1 MRKCLLWKFSLHFI
15 FKTAPEM
22 YTTTLKKI
30 SEILGISI
38 STVSRALKH
47 HPDISLKT
55 RQKVIELAEA
65 LDYEP
70 NASAVQL
77 RTKNSKLLG
86 LMVPTVSNYF
96 YETFIA
102 AVEED
107 ARKQGYSVMILQSG
121 NDPAIELENLRL
133 FRQNRVS
140 GVFACLSSSTT
151 DLKGFQRMR
160 DLDIPVVF
168 FDNVP
173 ELPNLHKICMDD
185 EKSAQ
190 LATKLILRHPYRSI
204 LAIFGNPQLSITKK
218 RETAL
223 QQIFQSHP
231 NIRLQ
236 IEHANSS
243 DEARAISLNI
253 LNKSL
258 PDIIF
263 CMSDEVL
270 IGVLK
275 TIQEKGLRYPDNIAL
290 LTISNGTIPKLF
302 HPQISYIETSGEKMG
317 RLAFTHMRNCINGN
331 TAPKE
336 LLVDT
341 LLVEGGSL

>member
-1 MRKCLLWKFSLHFI
+1 M
-15 FKTAPEM
+15 TN
-22 YTTTLKKI
+22 TTLKKI

-47 HPDISLKT
+47 HPDISIKT
-55 RQKVIELAEA
+55 REKVIELART

-86 LMVPTVSNYF
+86 LMVPTISNYF

-102 AVEED
+102 AVEEE
-107 ARKQGYSVMILQSG
+107 ARKLGYAVMILQSG
-121 NDPAIELENLRL
+121 NDPLIETENLKL

-140 GVFACLSSSTT
+140 GVFVCLSSNTKDMSSFE
-151 DLKGFQRMR
+151 KMQEME
-160 DLDIPVVF
+160 IPVLF

-173 ELPNLHKICMDD
+173 DQTNVHKICLAD

-190 LATKLILRHPYRSI
+190 LAAELILKHPYQSI
-204 LAIFGNPQLSITKK
+204 LAIFGNPALSITQK
-218 RETAL
+218 REAAL
-223 QQIFQSHP
+223 RKVFQSHP
-231 NIRLQ
+231 HISLL
-236 IEHANSS
+236 IEHAKSS
-243 DEARAISLNI
+243 EEARVLSNQM
-253 LNKSL
+253 LNKYL

-263 CMSDEVL
+263 CMSDEIL

-302 HPQISYIETSGEKMG
+302 HPQITYIETSGEKLG
-317 RLAFTHMRNCINGN
+317 KQAFTAMLECIQGK
-331 TAPKE
+331 KE
-336 LLVDT
+336 PVEVLVDAI
-341 LLVEGGSL
+341 LFEGGSL

>member
-1 MRKCLLWKFSLHFI
+1 M
-15 FKTAPEM
+15 TN
-22 YTTTLKKI
+22 TTLKKI

-47 HPDISLKT
+47 HPDISVKT
-55 RQKVIELAEA
+55 REKVIELART

-86 LMVPTVSNYF
+86 LMVPTISNYF

-102 AVEED
+102 AVEEE
-107 ARKQGYSVMILQSG
+107 ARKLGYAVMILQSG
-121 NDPAIELENLRL
+121 NDPLIEAENLKL

-140 GVFACLSSSTT
+140 GVFVCLGSKTKDMSSFE
-151 DLKGFQRMR
+151 KMR
-160 DLDIPVVF
+160 EMSIPVLF

-173 ELPNLHKICMDD
+173 DQNNVHKICLAD

-190 LATKLILRHPYRSI
+190 LAAALILKHSYQSI
-204 LAIFGNPQLSITKK
+204 LAIFGNPALSITQK

-223 QQIFQSHP
+223 RNAFQSHTH
-231 NIRLQ
+231 ISLL

-243 DEARAISLNI
+243 EEAKTLSNQM
-253 LNKSL
+253 LNKHL

-302 HPQISYIETSGEKMG
+302 HPQITYIETSGEKLG
-317 RLAFTHMRNCINGN
+317 KQAFAEMLECIQGK
-331 TAPKE
+331 KE
-336 LLVDT
+336 PVEVLVDAI
-341 LLVEGGSL
+341 LFEGGSL

>member
-1 MRKCLLWKFSLHFI
+1 MQQ
-15 FKTAPEM
+15 
-22 YTTTLKKI
+22 TTLKKI

-47 HPDISLKT
+47 HPDISIKT
-55 RQKVIELAEA
+55 RQKVIELAET

-86 LMVPTVSNYF
+86 LMVPTVCNYF

-107 ARKQGYSVMILQSG
+107 ARKLGYSVMILQSG
-121 NDPAIELENLRL
+121 NDPAIELENLKL

-140 GVFACLSSSTT
+140 GVFACISAQTK
-151 DLKGFQRMR
+151 DLKGFERMTE
-160 DLDIPVVF
+160 LDIPVVY
-168 FDNVP
+168 FDNIPDTPGIFSVS
-173 ELPNLHKICMDD
+173 MAD

-190 LATKLILRHPYRSI
+190 LASRLMLDKGYKSI
-204 LAIFGNPQLSITKK
+204 LAILGNPDLSITQK
-218 RETAL
+218 RKAAL
-223 QQIFQSHP
+223 QSSFKSHQE
-231 NIRLQ
+231 IELL
-236 IEHANSS
+236 IEHANNSA
-243 DEARAISLNI
+243 DAKTITNDM
-253 LNKSL
+253 LNKYQ

-263 CMSDEVL
+263 CMSDEIL

-275 TIQEKGLRYPDNIAL
+275 TIQERGLRYPDNIAL

-302 HPQISYIETSGEKMG
+302 HPQITYIETSGEKMG
-317 RLAFTHMRNCINGN
+317 HLSFSHMMTCINA
-331 TAPKE
+331 TSTTKE
-336 LLVDT
+336 LLVDSV
-341 LLVEGGSL
+341 LVEGGSL

>member
-1 MRKCLLWKFSLHFI
+1 MEIFFI
-15 FKTAPEM
+15 FPLQTTHCM
-22 YTTTLKKI
+22 TNTTLKKI
-30 SEILGISI
+30 SEILGISV

-47 HPDISLKT
+47 HPDISVKT
-55 RQKVIELAEA
+55 REKVIELART

-70 NASAVQL
+70 NANAVQL

-86 LMVPTVSNYF
+86 LMVPTISNYF

-107 ARKQGYSVMILQSG
+107 ARKNGYAVMILQSG
-121 NDPAIELENLRL
+121 NDPLIESENLKL

-140 GVFACLSSSTT
+140 GVFVCLSSNTKDMSSFEKMF
-151 DLKGFQRMR
+151 DLE
-160 DLDIPVVF
+160 IPVLF

-173 ELPNLHKICMDD
+173 QKSGVHKICLAD

-190 LATKLILRHPYRSI
+190 LAAELILQHPYQSI
-204 LAIFGNPQLSITKK
+204 LAIFGNPALSITKK
-218 RETAL
+218 REAAL
-223 QQIFQSHP
+223 KNAFQAHP
-231 NIRLQ
+231 HISLL

-243 DEARAISLNI
+243 EEAKLVCHDMM
-253 LNKSL
+253 NKHL

-290 LTISNGTIPKLF
+290 LTISNGTIPRLF
-302 HPQISYIETSGEKMG
+302 HPQITYIETSGEKLG
-317 RLAFTHMRNCINGN
+317 KAAFAHMLNCIQ
-331 TAPKE
+331 TKTEPTE
-336 LLVDT
+336 LLVDAI
-341 LLVEGGSL
+341 LVNGGSV

>member
-1 MRKCLLWKFSLHFI
+1 M
-15 FKTAPEM
+15 TN
-22 YTTTLKKI
+22 TTLKKI
-30 SEILGISI
+30 SEILGISV

-47 HPDISLKT
+47 HPDISVKT
-55 RQKVIELAEA
+55 REKVIELART

-70 NASAVQL
+70 NANAVQL

-86 LMVPTVSNYF
+86 LMVPTISNYF

-107 ARKQGYSVMILQSG
+107 ARKNGYAVMILQSG
-121 NDPAIELENLRL
+121 NDPLIESENLKL

-140 GVFACLSSSTT
+140 GVFVCLSSNTKNLSSFEKMF
-151 DLKGFQRMR
+151 DLE
-160 DLDIPVVF
+160 IPVVF

-173 ELPNLHKICMDD
+173 QESGVHKICLAD

-190 LATKLILRHPYRSI
+190 LSAELILQHPYQSI
-204 LAIFGNPQLSITKK
+204 LAIFGNPALSITKK
-218 RETAL
+218 REAAL
-223 QQIFQSHP
+223 KNAFQAHP
-231 NIRLQ
+231 HISLL

-243 DEARAISLNI
+243 EEAKLICHEM
-253 LNKSL
+253 LNKHL

-290 LTISNGTIPKLF
+290 LTISNGTIPRLF
-302 HPQISYIETSGEKMG
+302 HPQITYIETSGEKLG
-317 RLAFTHMRNCINGN
+317 KAAFAHMLNCMQTKIEP
-331 TAPKE
+331 TE
-336 LLVDT
+336 LLVDAI
-341 LLVEGGSL
+341 LVNGGSV

>member
-1 MRKCLLWKFSLHFI
+1 MQN
-15 FKTAPEM
+15 
-22 YTTTLKKI
+22 TTLKKI

-55 RQKVIELAEA
+55 RQKVIELAET

-121 NDPAIELENLRL
+121 NDPAIELDNLKL

-140 GVFACLSSSTT
+140 GVFVCISSSTT
-151 DLKGFQRMR
+151 DMKGFERMR
-160 DLDIPVVF
+160 ELDIPVVF

-173 ELPNLHKICMDD
+173 EQPHLHKICMAD
-185 EKSAQ
+185 EKSAE
-190 LATKLILRHPYRSI
+190 LAAELILQHPYQSV

-218 RETAL
+218 REAAL
-223 QQIFQSHP
+223 QKAFQTHP
-231 NIRLQ
+231 NIRLLV
-236 IEHANSS
+236 EHAHNSE
-243 DEARAISLNI
+243 EARTISHKM
-253 LNKSL
+253 LNKHL

-263 CMSDEVL
+263 CMSDEIL

-302 HPQISYIETSGEKMG
+302 HPQITYIETSGEKLG
-317 RLAFTHMRNCINGN
+317 RLSFAHMLDCINGN
-331 TAPKE
+331 SDAKE
-336 LLVDT
+336 LLVDAV
-341 LLVEGGSL
+341 LVEGGSL

>member
-1 MRKCLLWKFSLHFI
+1 M
-15 FKTAPEM
+15 TN
-22 YTTTLKKI
+22 TTLKKI
-30 SEILGISI
+30 SEILGISV

-47 HPDISLKT
+47 HPDISVKT
-55 RQKVIELAEA
+55 REKVIELART

-70 NASAVQL
+70 NANAVQL

-86 LMVPTVSNYF
+86 LMVPTISNYF

-107 ARKQGYSVMILQSG
+107 ARKNGYAVMILQSG
-121 NDPAIELENLRL
+121 NDPLIESENLKL

-140 GVFACLSSSTT
+140 GVFVCLSSNTK
-151 DLKGFQRMR
+151 DLSSFEKMF
-160 DLDIPVVF
+160 DLEIPVVF

-173 ELPNLHKICMDD
+173 QESGVHKICLAD

-190 LATKLILRHPYRSI
+190 LAAELILQHPYQSI
-204 LAIFGNPQLSITKK
+204 LAIFGNPALSITKK
-218 RETAL
+218 REAAL
-223 QQIFQSHP
+223 KNAFQAHP
-231 NIRLQ
+231 HISLL

-243 DEARAISLNI
+243 EEAKLVCHEM
-253 LNKSL
+253 LNKHL

-290 LTISNGTIPKLF
+290 LTISNGTIPGLF
-302 HPQISYIETSGEKMG
+302 HPQITYIETSGEKLG
-317 RLAFTHMRNCINGN
+317 KAAFAHMLNCMQTKIEP
-331 TAPKE
+331 TE
-336 LLVDT
+336 LLVDAV
-341 LLVEGGSL
+341 LFNGGSL

>member
-1 MRKCLLWKFSLHFI
+1 M
-15 FKTAPEM
+15 TN
-22 YTTTLKKI
+22 TTLKKI

-55 RQKVIELAEA
+55 REKVIELAQT

-86 LMVPTVSNYF
+86 LMVPAISNYF

-107 ARKQGYSVMILQSG
+107 ARKEGYAVMILQSG
-121 NDPAIELENLRL
+121 NDPLIETENMKL

-140 GVFACLSSSTT
+140 GVFVCLGSNTT
-151 DLKGFQRMR
+151 DMKSFDRMR
-160 DLDIPVVF
+160 ELEIPVLF

-173 ELPNLHKICMDD
+173 NQQNVHKICLAD

-190 LATKLILRHPYRSI
+190 LAAQLILKHQYRSV
-204 LAIFGNPQLSITKK
+204 LAIMGNPQLSITQK
-218 RETAL
+218 RKLAL
-223 QQIFQSHP
+223 QQAFEEQTDVT
-231 NIRLQ
+231 LLF
-236 IEHANSS
+236 EHANSS
-243 DEARAISLNI
+243 EEASIVSKKM
-253 LNKSL
+253 LNKHL

-290 LTISNGTIPKLF
+290 LTISNGTIPRLF
-302 HPQISYIETSGEKMG
+302 HPQITYIETSGEKLG
-317 RLAFTHMRNCINGN
+317 KAAFAYMRTCMLEKKEP
-331 TAPKE
+331 AE
-336 LLVDT
+336 LLVDAI
-341 LLVEGGSL
+341 LVEGGSL

>member
-1 MRKCLLWKFSLHFI
+1 M
-15 FKTAPEM
+15 TN
-22 YTTTLKKI
+22 TTLKKI

-47 HPDISLKT
+47 HPDISIKT
-55 RQKVIELAEA
+55 REKVIELART

-70 NASAVQL
+70 NANAVQL

-86 LMVPTVSNYF
+86 LMVPTISNYF

-102 AVEED
+102 AVEEE
-107 ARKQGYSVMILQSG
+107 ARKLGYAVMILQSG
-121 NDPAIELENLRL
+121 NDPLIETENLKL

-140 GVFACLSSSTT
+140 GVFACLSSNTKDMSSFE
-151 DLKGFQRMR
+151 KMQEME
-160 DLDIPVVF
+160 IPVLF

-173 ELPNLHKICMDD
+173 DQTNIHKISMAD

-190 LATKLILRHPYRSI
+190 LAAELILKHPYQSI
-204 LAIFGNPQLSITKK
+204 LAIFGNPALSITQK
-218 RETAL
+218 REAAL
-223 QQIFQSHP
+223 RNAFQSHP
-231 NIRLQ
+231 HISLL

-243 DEARAISLNI
+243 EEAKTLSNQM
-253 LNKSL
+253 LNKHL

-302 HPQISYIETSGEKMG
+302 HPQITYIETSGEKLG
-317 RLAFTHMRNCINGN
+317 KQAFAQMLECIQGK
-331 TAPKE
+331 KE
-336 LLVDT
+336 PVEVLVDAI
-341 LLVEGGSL
+341 LFEGGSL

>member
-1 MRKCLLWKFSLHFI
+1 M
-15 FKTAPEM
+15 TN
-22 YTTTLKKI
+22 TTLKKI

-55 RQKVIELAEA
+55 RQKVIELAET

-86 LMVPTVSNYF
+86 LMVPTISNYF

-107 ARKQGYSVMILQSG
+107 ARKQGYAVMILQSG
-121 NDPAIELENLRL
+121 NDPKIEADNMKL
-133 FRQNRVS
+133 FRQNRIS
-140 GVFACLSSSTT
+140 GVFVCLSSNTT
-151 DLKGFQRMR
+151 DMKAFERMR
-160 DLDIPVVF
+160 ELEIPVLF

-173 ELPNLHKICMDD
+173 DQQDVHKICMAD

-190 LATKLILRHPYRSI
+190 LAAQLILKHEYRSV
-204 LAIFGNPQLSITKK
+204 LAILGNPQLSITQK
-218 RETAL
+218 RKRAL
-223 QQIFQSHP
+223 QQAFEQHP
-231 NIRLQ
+231 EIALW

-243 DEARAISLNI
+243 EEASLISNTM
-253 LNKSL
+253 LNKHL

-302 HPQISYIETSGEKMG
+302 HPQITYIETSGEKLG
-317 RLAFTHMRNCINGN
+317 KTALAHMLECIHGKKE
-331 TAPKE
+331 PVE
-336 LLVDT
+336 LLIDA
-341 LLVEGGSL
+341 LLVEGGSV

>member
-1 MRKCLLWKFSLHFI
+1 MHN
-15 FKTAPEM
+15 
-22 YTTTLKKI
+22 TTLKKI

-47 HPDISLKT
+47 HPDISVKT
-55 RQKVIELAEA
+55 REKVIELART

-70 NASAVQL
+70 NANAVQL

-86 LMVPTVSNYF
+86 LMVPTISNYF

-107 ARKQGYSVMILQSG
+107 ARKNGYAVMILQSG
-121 NDPAIELENLRL
+121 NDPLIESENLKL

-140 GVFACLSSSTT
+140 GVFVCLSSNTKDMSNFEKMYE
-151 DLKGFQRMR
+151 LE
-160 DLDIPVVF
+160 IPVLF

-173 ELPNLHKICMDD
+173 QESDVHKICLAD

-190 LATKLILRHPYRSI
+190 LAAELILQHPYQSI
-204 LAIFGNPQLSITKK
+204 LAIFGNPALSITKK
-218 RETAL
+218 REAAL
-223 QQIFQSHP
+223 KNAFQAHP
-231 NIRLQ
+231 HISLL

-243 DEARAISLNI
+243 EEAKLVCHEM
-253 LNKSL
+253 LNKHL

-290 LTISNGTIPKLF
+290 LTISNGTIPRLF
-302 HPQISYIETSGEKMG
+302 HPQITYIETSGEKLG
-317 RLAFTHMRNCINGN
+317 KAAFAYMLKCIQVK
-331 TAPKE
+331 TEPTE
-336 LLVDT
+336 LLVDAV
-341 LLVEGGSL
+341 LVSGGSL

>member
-1 MRKCLLWKFSLHFI
+1 M
-15 FKTAPEM
+15 TN
-22 YTTTLKKI
+22 TTLKKI
-30 SEILGISI
+30 SEILGISV

-47 HPDISLKT
+47 HPDISVKT
-55 RQKVIELAEA
+55 REKVIELART

-70 NASAVQL
+70 NANAVQL

-86 LMVPTVSNYF
+86 LMVPTISNYF

-107 ARKQGYSVMILQSG
+107 ARKNGYAVMILQSG
-121 NDPAIELENLRL
+121 NDPLIESENLKL

-140 GVFACLSSSTT
+140 GVFVCLSSNTK
-151 DLKGFQRMR
+151 DLSSFEKMF
-160 DLDIPVVF
+160 DLEIPVVF

-173 ELPNLHKICMDD
+173 QESGVHKICLAD

-190 LATKLILRHPYRSI
+190 LAAELILQHPYQSI
-204 LAIFGNPQLSITKK
+204 LAIFGNPALSITKK
-218 RETAL
+218 REAAL
-223 QQIFQSHP
+223 KNAFQAHP
-231 NIRLQ
+231 HISLL

-243 DEARAISLNI
+243 EEAKLVCHEM
-253 LNKSL
+253 LNKHL

-290 LTISNGTIPKLF
+290 LTISNGTIPRLF
-302 HPQISYIETSGEKMG
+302 HPQITYIETSGEKLG
-317 RLAFTHMRNCINGN
+317 KAAFAHMLNCMQ
-331 TAPKE
+331 PKTEPTE
-336 LLVDT
+336 LLVDAV
-341 LLVEGGSL
+341 LFKGGSL

>member
-1 MRKCLLWKFSLHFI
+1 MHN
-15 FKTAPEM
+15 
-22 YTTTLKKI
+22 TTLKKI

-77 RTKNSKLLG
+77 RTRNSKLLG

-107 ARKQGYSVMILQSG
+107 ARKQGFSVMILQSG
-121 NDPAIELENLRL
+121 NDPAIELENLKL

-140 GVFACLSSSTT
+140 GVFVCLSSSTT
-151 DLKGFQRMR
+151 DMKGFERMR
-160 DLDIPVVF
+160 EMDIPVVF

-173 ELPNLHKICMDD
+173 EEPNLHKICMAD

-190 LATKLILRHPYRSI
+190 LAAELILQHPYQSI

-218 RETAL
+218 REAAL
-223 QQIFQSHP
+223 QKAFKGHS
-231 NIRLQ
+231 NIQLLV
-236 IEHANSS
+236 EHAHSS
-243 DEARAISLNI
+243 DDARTISHKM
-253 LNKSL
+253 LNKHL

-302 HPQISYIETSGEKMG
+302 HPQITYIETSGEKMG
-317 RLAFTHMRNCINGN
+317 RLSFSHMLNCINGN
-331 TAPKE
+331 SDPKE
-336 LLVDT
+336 LLVDAV
-341 LLVEGGSL
+341 LVEGGSL

>member
-1 MRKCLLWKFSLHFI
+1 MQN
-15 FKTAPEM
+15 
-22 YTTTLKKI
+22 TTLKKI

-121 NDPAIELENLRL
+121 NDPAIELENLKL

-140 GVFACLSSSTT
+140 GVFTCLSSSTT
-151 DLKGFQRMR
+151 DLKGFERMR
-160 DLDIPVVF
+160 EMDIPVVF

-173 ELPNLHKICMDD
+173 DVSGVHKICMAD

-190 LATKLILRHPYRSI
+190 LAAELILQHPYQSI
-204 LAIFGNPQLSITKK
+204 LAIFGNPLLSITKK
-218 RETAL
+218 REAAL
-223 QQIFQSHP
+223 QQAFQSHP
-231 NIRLQ
+231 NIQLL
-236 IEHANSS
+236 IEHAHNS
-243 DEARAISLNI
+243 DEARTISHDM
-253 LNKSL
+253 LNKYL

-302 HPQISYIETSGEKMG
+302 HPQITYIETSGEKLG
-317 RLAFTHMRNCINGN
+317 HLSFTHMFDCINGN
-331 TAPKE
+331 SEPKE
-336 LLVDT
+336 LLVDAV
-341 LLVEGGSL
+341 LVQGGSL

>member
-1 MRKCLLWKFSLHFI
+1 MFAVEILSI
-15 FKTAPEM
+15 FPKQRTYCM
-22 YTTTLKKI
+22 TNTTLKKI

-86 LMVPTVSNYF
+86 LMVPTISNYF

-107 ARKQGYSVMILQSG
+107 ARKQGYAVLILQSG
-121 NDPAIELENLRL
+121 NDPAIENENLKL

-140 GVFACLSSSTT
+140 GVFACISSNTT
-151 DLKGFQRMR
+151 DLKGFERMNEM
-160 DLDIPVVF
+160 DIPVVF

-173 ELPNLHKICMDD
+173 EQTGVHKICMSD
-185 EKSAQ
+185 EKSAK
-190 LATKLILRHPYRSI
+190 LAADFILKHPYKSV
-204 LAIFGNPQLSITKK
+204 LALFGNPQLSITKK
-218 RETAL
+218 REEAL
-223 QQIFQSHP
+223 RNAFASHP
-231 NIRLQ
+231 TIKLL
-236 IEHANSS
+236 IEHAQSS
-243 DEARAISLNI
+243 EEATSIANLM
-253 LNKSL
+253 LNKHL
-258 PDIIF
+258 PDVIF
-263 CMSDEVL
+263 CMSDEIL

-275 TIQEKGLRYPDNIAL
+275 TIQEKGLRYPDNVAL
-290 LTISNGTIPKLF
+290 LSISNGTIPKLF
-302 HPQISYIETSGEKMG
+302 HPQITFIETSGEKLG
-317 RLAFTHMRNCINGN
+317 KLSFSHMIECINGN
-331 TAPKE
+331 KEPKE
-336 LLVDT
+336 LLIDSF
-341 LLVEGGSL
+341 LVEGGST

>member
-1 MRKCLLWKFSLHFI
+1 MFVVEILFTFHFQ
-15 FKTAPEM
+15 TDPLM
-22 YTTTLKKI
+22 QNTTLKKI

-55 RQKVIELAEA
+55 RQKVIDLAET

-96 YETFIA
+96 YETFIS

-121 NDPAIELENLRL
+121 NDPAIELDNLKL

-140 GVFACLSSSTT
+140 GVFTCLSSSTT
-151 DLKGFQRMR
+151 DLKGFERMR
-160 DLDIPVVF
+160 EMDIPVVF

-173 ELPNLHKICMDD
+173 DVSGIHKICMAD

-190 LATKLILRHPYRSI
+190 LAAELILQHPYQSI

-218 RETAL
+218 REAAL
-223 QQIFQSHP
+223 QQAFQSHP
-231 NIRLQ
+231 NIQLL
-236 IEHANSS
+236 IEHAHNS
-243 DEARAISLNI
+243 DEARTISNSM
-253 LNKSL
+253 LNKHL

-302 HPQISYIETSGEKMG
+302 HPQITYIETSGEKMG
-317 RLAFTHMRNCINGN
+317 HLAFSHMLNCINGN
-331 TAPKE
+331 GDPKE
-336 LLVDT
+336 LLVDA
-341 LLVEGGSL
+341 LLVQGGSL

>member
-1 MRKCLLWKFSLHFI
+1 M
-15 FKTAPEM
+15 TN
-22 YTTTLKKI
+22 TTLKKI
-30 SEILGISI
+30 SEILGISV

-47 HPDISLKT
+47 HPDISVRT
-55 RQKVIELAEA
+55 REKVIELART

-70 NASAVQL
+70 NANAVQL

-86 LMVPTVSNYF
+86 LMVPTISNYF

-107 ARKQGYSVMILQSG
+107 ARKNGYAVMILQSG
-121 NDPAIELENLRL
+121 NDPLIESENLKL

-140 GVFACLSSSTT
+140 GVFVCLSSNTKDMSSFEKMYE
-151 DLKGFQRMR
+151 LE
-160 DLDIPVVF
+160 IPVLF

-173 ELPNLHKICMDD
+173 QESGVHKICLAD

-190 LATKLILRHPYRSI
+190 LAAELILQHPYQSI
-204 LAIFGNPQLSITKK
+204 LAIFGNPALSITKK
-218 RETAL
+218 REAAL
-223 QQIFQSHP
+223 KNAFQAHP
-231 NIRLQ
+231 HISLL

-243 DEARAISLNI
+243 EEAKLVCHEM
-253 LNKSL
+253 LNKHL

-290 LTISNGTIPKLF
+290 LTISNGTIPRLF
-302 HPQISYIETSGEKMG
+302 HPQITYIETSGEKLG
-317 RLAFTHMRNCINGN
+317 KAAFAHMLNCMQTKIEP
-331 TAPKE
+331 TE
-336 LLVDT
+336 LLVDAV
-341 LLVEGGSL
+341 LFNGGSL

>member
-1 MRKCLLWKFSLHFI
+1 MQN
-15 FKTAPEM
+15 
-22 YTTTLKKI
+22 TTLKKI

-55 RQKVIELAEA
+55 RQKVIELAET

-121 NDPAIELENLRL
+121 NDPAIELENLKL

-140 GVFACLSSSTT
+140 GVFVCISSSTT
-151 DLKGFQRMR
+151 DMKGFERMR
-160 DLDIPVVF
+160 ELDIPVIF

-173 ELPNLHKICMDD
+173 EQPHLHKICMAD
-185 EKSAQ
+185 EKSAE
-190 LATKLILRHPYRSI
+190 LAAELILQHPYQSV

-218 RETAL
+218 REAAL
-223 QQIFQSHP
+223 QKAFQTHP
-231 NIRLQ
+231 NIRLLV
-236 IEHANSS
+236 EHAHNSE
-243 DEARAISLNI
+243 EARTISHKM
-253 LNKSL
+253 LNKHL

-263 CMSDEVL
+263 CMSDEIL

-302 HPQISYIETSGEKMG
+302 HPQITYIETSGEKLG
-317 RLAFTHMRNCINGN
+317 RLSFAHMLNCINGN
-331 TAPKE
+331 SDAKE
-336 LLVDT
+336 LLVDAV
-341 LLVEGGSL
+341 LVEGGSL

>member
-1 MRKCLLWKFSLHFI
+1 M
-15 FKTAPEM
+15 TN
-22 YTTTLKKI
+22 TTLKKI

-47 HPDISLKT
+47 HPDISIKT
-55 RQKVIELAEA
+55 REKVIELART

-86 LMVPTVSNYF
+86 LMVPTISNYF
-96 YETFIA
+96 YETFIS

-107 ARKQGYSVMILQSG
+107 ARKLGYAVMILQSG
-121 NDPAIELENLRL
+121 NDPLIETENLKL

-140 GVFACLSSSTT
+140 GVFVCLGSNTKDMSSFE
-151 DLKGFQRMR
+151 KMQEME
-160 DLDIPVVF
+160 IPVLF

-173 ELPNLHKICMDD
+173 DLTNVHKICLAD

-190 LATKLILRHPYRSI
+190 LAAELILQHPYHSI
-204 LAIFGNPQLSITKK
+204 LAIFGNPALSITQK
-218 RETAL
+218 REAAL
-223 QQIFQSHP
+223 RNAFMSHP
-231 NIRLQ
+231 HISLL

-243 DEARAISLNI
+243 EEARTLSNQM
-253 LNKSL
+253 LNKYL

-302 HPQISYIETSGEKMG
+302 HPQITYIETSGEKLG
-317 RLAFTHMRNCINGN
+317 KQAFAEMLECIKGKRE
-331 TAPKE
+331 PIE
-336 LLVDT
+336 VLVDAI
-341 LLVEGGSL
+341 LFEGGSL

>member
-1 MRKCLLWKFSLHFI
+1 M
-15 FKTAPEM
+15 TN
-22 YTTTLKKI
+22 TTLKKI
-30 SEILGISI
+30 SEILGISV

-47 HPDISLKT
+47 HPDISVKT
-55 RQKVIELAEA
+55 REKVIELART

-70 NASAVQL
+70 NANAVQL

-86 LMVPTVSNYF
+86 LMVPTISNYF

-107 ARKQGYSVMILQSG
+107 ARKNGYAVMILQSG
-121 NDPAIELENLRL
+121 NDPLIESENLKL

-140 GVFACLSSSTT
+140 GVFVCLSSNTKDMSSFEKMF
-151 DLKGFQRMR
+151 DLE
-160 DLDIPVVF
+160 IPVLF

-173 ELPNLHKICMDD
+173 QKSGVHKICLAD

-190 LATKLILRHPYRSI
+190 LAAELILQHPYQSI
-204 LAIFGNPQLSITKK
+204 LAIFGNPALSITKK
-218 RETAL
+218 REAAL
-223 QQIFQSHP
+223 KNAFQAHP
-231 NIRLQ
+231 HISLL

-243 DEARAISLNI
+243 EEAKLVCHEM
-253 LNKSL
+253 LNKHL

-290 LTISNGTIPKLF
+290 LTISNGTIPRLF
-302 HPQISYIETSGEKMG
+302 HPQITYIETSGEKLG
-317 RLAFTHMRNCINGN
+317 KAAFAHMLNCMQ
-331 TAPKE
+331 TKTEATE
-336 LLVDT
+336 LLVDAI
-341 LLVEGGSL
+341 LVKGGSV

>member
-1 MRKCLLWKFSLHFI
+1 MFVVEIYLHSFLKLLPVMHN
-15 FKTAPEM
+15 
-22 YTTTLKKI
+22 TTLKKI

-107 ARKQGYSVMILQSG
+107 ARKQGFSVMILQSG
-121 NDPAIELENLRL
+121 NDPAIELENLKL

-140 GVFACLSSSTT
+140 GVFVCLSSSTK
-151 DLKGFQRMR
+151 DMKGFERMR
-160 DLDIPVVF
+160 EMDIPVVF

-173 ELPNLHKICMDD
+173 DESNFHKICMAD

-190 LATKLILRHPYRSI
+190 LAAELILQHPYQSI
-204 LAIFGNPQLSITKK
+204 LAIFGNPLLSITKK
-218 RETAL
+218 REAAL
-223 QQIFQSHP
+223 QKAFQQHS
-231 NIRLQ
+231 NIQLL
-236 IEHANSS
+236 IEHAHSS
-243 DEARAISLNI
+243 EEAKTISHKM
-253 LNKSL
+253 LNKHL

-302 HPQISYIETSGEKMG
+302 HPQITYIETSGEKMG
-317 RLAFTHMRNCINGN
+317 RLSFAHMLNCINSN
-331 TAPKE
+331 SEPRE
-336 LLVDT
+336 LLVDAV
-341 LLVEGGSL
+341 LVQGGSL

>member
-1 MRKCLLWKFSLHFI
+1 M
-15 FKTAPEM
+15 TN
-22 YTTTLKKI
+22 TTLKKI
-30 SEILGISI
+30 SEILGISV

-47 HPDISLKT
+47 HPDISVKT
-55 RQKVIELAEA
+55 REKVIELART

-70 NASAVQL
+70 NANAVQL

-86 LMVPTVSNYF
+86 LMVPTISNYF

-107 ARKQGYSVMILQSG
+107 ARKNGYAVMILQSG
-121 NDPAIELENLRL
+121 NDPLIESENLKL

-140 GVFACLSSSTT
+140 GVFVCLSSNTK
-151 DLKGFQRMR
+151 DLSSFEKMF
-160 DLDIPVVF
+160 DLEIPVVF

-173 ELPNLHKICMDD
+173 QESGVHKICLAD

-190 LATKLILRHPYRSI
+190 LAAELILQHPYQSI
-204 LAIFGNPQLSITKK
+204 LAIFGNPALSITKK
-218 RETAL
+218 REAAL
-223 QQIFQSHP
+223 KNAFQAHP
-231 NIRLQ
+231 HISLL

-243 DEARAISLNI
+243 EEAKLVCHEM
-253 LNKSL
+253 LNKHL

-290 LTISNGTIPKLF
+290 LTISNGTIPRLF
-302 HPQISYIETSGEKMG
+302 HPQITYIETSGEKLG
-317 RLAFTHMRNCINGN
+317 KAAFAHMLNCMQTKIEP
-331 TAPKE
+331 TE
-336 LLVDT
+336 LLVDAV
-341 LLVEGGSL
+341 LFNGGSL

>member
-1 MRKCLLWKFSLHFI
+1 M
-15 FKTAPEM
+15 TN
-22 YTTTLKKI
+22 TTLKKI
-30 SEILGISI
+30 SEILGISV

-47 HPDISLKT
+47 HPDISVKT
-55 RQKVIELAEA
+55 REKVIELART

-70 NASAVQL
+70 NANAVQL

-86 LMVPTVSNYF
+86 LMVPTISNYF

-107 ARKQGYSVMILQSG
+107 ARKNGYAVMILQSG
-121 NDPAIELENLRL
+121 NDPLIESENLKL

-140 GVFACLSSSTT
+140 GVFVCLSSNTK
-151 DLKGFQRMR
+151 DLSSFEKMF
-160 DLDIPVVF
+160 DLEIPVLF

-173 ELPNLHKICMDD
+173 QESGVHKICLAD

-190 LATKLILRHPYRSI
+190 LAAELILQHPYQSI
-204 LAIFGNPQLSITKK
+204 LAIFGNPALSITKK
-218 RETAL
+218 REAAL
-223 QQIFQSHP
+223 KNAFQAHP
-231 NIRLQ
+231 HISLL

-243 DEARAISLNI
+243 EEAKLVCHEM
-253 LNKSL
+253 LNKHL

-290 LTISNGTIPKLF
+290 LTISNGTIPRLF
-302 HPQISYIETSGEKMG
+302 HPQITYIETSGEKLG
-317 RLAFTHMRNCINGN
+317 KAAFAHMLNCMQ
-331 TAPKE
+331 TKTEATE
-336 LLVDT
+336 LLVDAI
-341 LLVEGGSL
+341 LVKGGSV

>member
-1 MRKCLLWKFSLHFI
+1 M
-15 FKTAPEM
+15 TN
-22 YTTTLKKI
+22 TTLKKI
-30 SEILGISI
+30 SEILGISV

-47 HPDISLKT
+47 HPDISVKT
-55 RQKVIELAEA
+55 REKVIELART

-70 NASAVQL
+70 NANAVQL

-86 LMVPTVSNYF
+86 LMVPTISNYF

-107 ARKQGYSVMILQSG
+107 ARKNGYAVMILQSG
-121 NDPAIELENLRL
+121 NDPLIESENLKL

-140 GVFACLSSSTT
+140 GVFVCLSSNTK
-151 DLKGFQRMR
+151 DLSSFEKMF
-160 DLDIPVVF
+160 DLEIPVLF

-173 ELPNLHKICMDD
+173 QESGVHKICLAD

-190 LATKLILRHPYRSI
+190 LAAELILQHPYQSI
-204 LAIFGNPQLSITKK
+204 LAIFGNPALSITKK
-218 RETAL
+218 REAAL
-223 QQIFQSHP
+223 KNAFQAHP
-231 NIRLQ
+231 HISLL

-243 DEARAISLNI
+243 EEAKLVCHEM
-253 LNKSL
+253 LNKHL

-290 LTISNGTIPKLF
+290 LTISNGTIPRLF
-302 HPQISYIETSGEKMG
+302 HPQITYIETSGEKLG
-317 RLAFTHMRNCINGN
+317 KAAFAHMLNCMQIK
-331 TAPKE
+331 TEPSE
-336 LLVDT
+336 LLVDAV
-341 LLVEGGSL
+341 LFNGGSL

>member
-1 MRKCLLWKFSLHFI
+1 M
-15 FKTAPEM
+15 TN
-22 YTTTLKKI
+22 TTLKKI
-30 SEILGISI
+30 SEILGISV

-47 HPDISLKT
+47 HPDISVKT
-55 RQKVIELAEA
+55 REKVIELART

-70 NASAVQL
+70 NANAVQL

-86 LMVPTVSNYF
+86 LMVPTISNYF

-107 ARKQGYSVMILQSG
+107 ARKNGYAVMILQSG
-121 NDPAIELENLRL
+121 NDPLIESENLKL

-140 GVFACLSSSTT
+140 GVFVCLSSNTK
-151 DLKGFQRMR
+151 DLSSFEKMF
-160 DLDIPVVF
+160 DLEIPVLF

-173 ELPNLHKICMDD
+173 QESGLHKICLAD

-190 LATKLILRHPYRSI
+190 LAAELILQHPYQSI
-204 LAIFGNPQLSITKK
+204 LAIFGNPALSFTKK
-218 RETAL
+218 REAAL
-223 QQIFQSHP
+223 KNAFQAHP
-231 NIRLQ
+231 HISLL

-243 DEARAISLNI
+243 EEAKLVCHKM
-253 LNKSL
+253 LNKHL

-290 LTISNGTIPKLF
+290 LTISNGTIPRLF
-302 HPQISYIETSGEKMG
+302 HPQITYIETSGEKLG
-317 RLAFTHMRNCINGN
+317 KAAFAQMLNCMQTKNEP
-331 TAPKE
+331 AE
-336 LLVDT
+336 LLVDAV
-341 LLVEGGSL
+341 LVSGGSL

>member
-1 MRKCLLWKFSLHFI
+1 M
-15 FKTAPEM
+15 TN
-22 YTTTLKKI
+22 TTLKKI

-47 HPDISLKT
+47 HPDISVKT
-55 RQKVIELAEA
+55 REKVIELART

-86 LMVPTVSNYF
+86 LMVPTISNYF

-102 AVEED
+102 AVEEE
-107 ARKQGYSVMILQSG
+107 ARKLGYAVMILQSG
-121 NDPAIELENLRL
+121 NDPLIETENLKL

-140 GVFACLSSSTT
+140 GVFVCLSSHTKDMSSFE
-151 DLKGFQRMR
+151 KMHE
-160 DLDIPVVF
+160 LDIPVLF

-173 ELPNLHKICMDD
+173 QESGVHKICLAD

-190 LATKLILRHPYRSI
+190 LAAELILQHPYQSI
-204 LAIFGNPQLSITKK
+204 LAIFGNPALSITKK
-218 RETAL
+218 REAAL
-223 QQIFQSHP
+223 KNAFQSHP
-231 NIRLQ
+231 HISLL
-236 IEHANSS
+236 IGHANSS
-243 DEARAISLNI
+243 EDAKNISHEM
-253 LNKSL
+253 LNKHL

-302 HPQISYIETSGEKMG
+302 HPQITYIETSGEKLGKRALIEM
-317 RLAFTHMRNCINGN
+317 MECIQGK
-331 TAPKE
+331 KE
-336 LLVDT
+336 PVEVLVDAI
-341 LLVEGGSL
+341 LFEGGSL

>member
-1 MRKCLLWKFSLHFI
+1 M
-15 FKTAPEM
+15 TN
-22 YTTTLKKI
+22 TTLKKI

-47 HPDISLKT
+47 HPDISVKT
-55 RQKVIELAEA
+55 REKVIELART

-70 NASAVQL
+70 NANAVQL

-86 LMVPTVSNYF
+86 LMVPTISNYF

-102 AVEED
+102 AVEEE
-107 ARKQGYSVMILQSG
+107 ARKNGYAVMILQSG
-121 NDPAIELENLRL
+121 NDPLIESENLKL

-140 GVFACLSSSTT
+140 GVFVCLSSNTKDMS
-151 DLKGFQRMR
+151 GFEKMYE
-160 DLDIPVVF
+160 LDIPVLF

-173 ELPNLHKICMDD
+173 QESGVNKICLAD

-190 LATKLILRHPYRSI
+190 LAAELILQHSYQSI
-204 LAIFGNPQLSITKK
+204 LAIFGNPALSITQK
-218 RETAL
+218 RKAAL
-223 QQIFQSHP
+223 KNAFQAHP
-231 NIRLQ
+231 HIALL

-243 DEARAISLNI
+243 EDAKNI
-253 LNKSL
+253 CYEMLNKHL

-263 CMSDEVL
+263 CMSDEIL

-302 HPQISYIETSGEKMG
+302 HPQITYIETSGEKLG
-317 RLAFTHMRNCINGN
+317 KAAFAHMLTCIQSKIE
-331 TAPKE
+331 PIE
-336 LLVDT
+336 LLVDAV
-341 LLVEGGSL
+341 LINGGSL

>member
-1 MRKCLLWKFSLHFI
+1 MEIFFI
-15 FKTAPEM
+15 FPLQTDHCM
-22 YTTTLKKI
+22 TNTTLKKI

-47 HPDISLKT
+47 HPDISIKT
-55 RQKVIELAEA
+55 REKVIELART

-86 LMVPTVSNYF
+86 LMVPTISNYF

-102 AVEED
+102 AVEEE
-107 ARKQGYSVMILQSG
+107 ARKLGYAVMILQSG
-121 NDPAIELENLRL
+121 NDPLIETENLKL

-140 GVFACLSSSTT
+140 GVFVCLSSNTKDMSSFE
-151 DLKGFQRMR
+151 KMQEME
-160 DLDIPVVF
+160 IPVLF

-173 ELPNLHKICMDD
+173 DQTNVYKICLAD

-190 LATKLILRHPYRSI
+190 LAAELILKHPYQSI
-204 LAIFGNPQLSITKK
+204 LAIFGNPALSITQK
-218 RETAL
+218 REAAL
-223 QQIFQSHP
+223 RKAFQSHP
-231 NIRLQ
+231 HISLL
-236 IEHANSS
+236 IEHAKSS
-243 DEARAISLNI
+243 EEAKVLANQM
-253 LNKSL
+253 LNKHL

-263 CMSDEVL
+263 CMSDEIL

-302 HPQISYIETSGEKMG
+302 HPQITYIETSGEKLG
-317 RLAFTHMRNCINGN
+317 KQAFTEMLGCIQGK
-331 TAPKE
+331 KE
-336 LLVDT
+336 PVEVLVDAI
-341 LLVEGGSL
+341 LFEGGSL

>member
-1 MRKCLLWKFSLHFI
+1 MQN
-15 FKTAPEM
+15 
-22 YTTTLKKI
+22 TTLKKI

-96 YETFIA
+96 YETFIS

-121 NDPAIELENLRL
+121 NDPVIELENLKL

-140 GVFACLSSSTT
+140 GLFVCLSSSTT
-151 DLKGFQRMR
+151 DLKGFDRMR
-160 DLDIPVVF
+160 ELEIPVVF

-173 ELPNLHKICMDD
+173 DETHLHKICMAD

-190 LATKLILRHPYRSI
+190 LAAARILQQSYTSI

-218 RETAL
+218 RESAL
-223 QQIFQSHP
+223 ERVFQAHP
-231 NIRLQ
+231 GIQLL
-236 IEHANSS
+236 IEHANNSE
-243 DEARAISLNI
+243 EAKDISNKM
-253 LNKSL
+253 LNKHL

-290 LTISNGTIPKLF
+290 LSISNGTIPKLF
-302 HPQISYIETSGEKMG
+302 HPQITYIETSGEKMG
-317 RLAFTHMRNCINGN
+317 RLAFSHMLDCMNGN
-331 TAPKE
+331 IEAKE
-336 LLVDT
+336 LLVDA

>member
-1 MRKCLLWKFSLHFI
+1 MHN
-15 FKTAPEM
+15 
-22 YTTTLKKI
+22 TTLKKI

-38 STVSRALKH
+38 STVSRALKQ

-86 LMVPTVSNYF
+86 LMVPTISNYF

-121 NDPAIELENLRL
+121 NDPAIELDNLKL

-151 DLKGFQRMR
+151 DLKGFDRMR

-173 ELPNLHKICMDD
+173 EAPGLHKICMAD

-190 LATKLILRHPYRSI
+190 LAAELILQHPYKTI

-218 RETAL
+218 RAAAL
-223 QQIFQSHP
+223 QKAFAAHP
-231 NIRLQ
+231 DIQLL
-236 IEHANSS
+236 IGHAHSS
-243 DEARAISLNI
+243 EEARVVSHDM
-253 LNKSL
+253 LNKHL

-302 HPQISYIETSGEKMG
+302 HPQISYIETSGEKLG
-317 RLAFTHMRNCINGN
+317 RLAFTHMLSCINEHSD
-331 TAPKE
+331 PKE
-336 LLVDT
+336 LLVDA

>member
-1 MRKCLLWKFSLHFI
+1 MFVVEIFI
-15 FKTAPEM
+15 TFNFEITPAM
-22 YTTTLKKI
+22 HNTTLKKI

-77 RTKNSKLLG
+77 RTRNSKLLG
-86 LMVPTVSNYF
+86 LMVPTISNYF

-121 NDPAIELENLRL
+121 NDPAIELENLKL

-140 GVFACLSSSTT
+140 GVFACLSSATT
-151 DLKGFQRMR
+151 DLKGFERMR
-160 DLDIPVVF
+160 EVDIPVVF
-168 FDNVP
+168 FDIVP
-173 ELPNLHKICMDD
+173 DEDGLHKICMAD

-190 LATKLILRHPYRSI
+190 LAAELILQHPYQSV
-204 LAIFGNPQLSITKK
+204 LALFGNPQLSITKK
-218 RETAL
+218 REEAL
-223 QQIFQSHP
+223 KLAFQSHP
-231 NIRLQ
+231 NIQLL
-236 IEHANSS
+236 IEHAGNSE
-243 DEARAISLNI
+243 EAQNI
-253 LNKSL
+253 THAMLDKHQ

-263 CMSDEVL
+263 CMSDEIL

-275 TIQEKGLRYPDNIAL
+275 TIQQRGLRYPDNIAL

-302 HPQISYIETSGEKMG
+302 HPQITYIETSGEKLG
-317 RLAFTHMRNCINGN
+317 RLAFSHMLNCINGN
-331 TAPKE
+331 SEAKE
-336 LLVDT
+336 LLVDAV
-341 LLVEGGSL
+341 LVMGGSV

>member
-1 MRKCLLWKFSLHFI
+1 MHN
-15 FKTAPEM
+15 
-22 YTTTLKKI
+22 TTLKKI

-86 LMVPTVSNYF
+86 LMVPTISNYF

-107 ARKQGYSVMILQSG
+107 ARNHGYSVMILQSG
-121 NDPAIELENLRL
+121 NNPAIELENLKL

-140 GVFACLSSSTT
+140 GVFVCLSSSTT
-151 DLKGFQRMR
+151 DLKGFERMR
-160 DLDIPVVF
+160 EMDIPVVF

-173 ELPNLHKICMDD
+173 DESGMHKICMAD
-185 EKSAQ
+185 EKSAH
-190 LATKLILRHPYRSI
+190 LAAELILQHPYQSV
-204 LAIFGNPQLSITKK
+204 LAIFGNTQLSITKN
-218 RETAL
+218 REAAL
-223 QQIFQSHP
+223 QKAFQSHR
-231 NIRLQ
+231 NTRLL
-236 IEHANSS
+236 IKHANNSE
-243 DEARAISLNI
+243 EAQKISQDM
-253 LNKSL
+253 LNKHL

-275 TIQEKGLRYPDNIAL
+275 TIQQKGLRYPDNIAL

-302 HPQISYIETSGEKMG
+302 HPQITYIETSGEKMG
-317 RLAFTHMRNCINGN
+317 RLAFSHMLGCINGSN
-331 TAPKE
+331 DPKE
-336 LLVDT
+336 LLVDAV
-341 LLVEGGSL
+341 LVEGGSL

>member
-1 MRKCLLWKFSLHFI
+1 M
-15 FKTAPEM
+15 TN
-22 YTTTLKKI
+22 TTLKKI
-30 SEILGISI
+30 SEILGISV

-47 HPDISLKT
+47 HPDISVKT
-55 RQKVIELAEA
+55 REKVIELART

-70 NASAVQL
+70 NANAVQL

-86 LMVPTVSNYF
+86 LMVPTISNYF

-107 ARKQGYSVMILQSG
+107 ARKNGYAVMILQSG
-121 NDPAIELENLRL
+121 NDPSIESENLKL

-140 GVFACLSSSTT
+140 GVFVCLSSNTK
-151 DLKGFQRMR
+151 DLSSFEKMF
-160 DLDIPVVF
+160 DLEIPVVF

-173 ELPNLHKICMDD
+173 QESGVHKICLAD

-190 LATKLILRHPYRSI
+190 LAAELILQHPYQSI
-204 LAIFGNPQLSITKK
+204 LAIFGNPALSITKK
-218 RETAL
+218 REAAL
-223 QQIFQSHP
+223 KNAFQAHP
-231 NIRLQ
+231 HISLL

-243 DEARAISLNI
+243 EEAKLVCHEM
-253 LNKSL
+253 LNKHL

-290 LTISNGTIPKLF
+290 LTISNGTIPRLF
-302 HPQISYIETSGEKMG
+302 HPQITYIETSGEKLG
-317 RLAFTHMRNCINGN
+317 KAAFAHMLNCMQTKIEP
-331 TAPKE
+331 TE
-336 LLVDT
+336 LLVDAV
-341 LLVEGGSL
+341 LFNGGSL